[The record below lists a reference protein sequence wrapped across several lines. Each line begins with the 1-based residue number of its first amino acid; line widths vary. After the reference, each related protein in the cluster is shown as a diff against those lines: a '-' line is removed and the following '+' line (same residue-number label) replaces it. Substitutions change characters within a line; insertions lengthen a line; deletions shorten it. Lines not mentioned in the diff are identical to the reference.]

1 MDTSSI
7 VVPVYP
13 DRDDNN
19 PVAGQPY
26 FIDCVVDSR
35 ILTNADLIWVGPQN
49 TAITATSGRVSGR
62 VSVGDVFQDTGRS
75 VRRITFNPLSTEDS
89 GRYTCVSHLGKGVQ
103 TLTVDGGCCNLSS
116 AYLSLLMLSFSQFQ
130 DLRLIFRLRHQLLC

>member
-1 MDTSSI
+1 M
-7 VVPVYP
+7 VPVYP
-13 DRDDNN
+13 DCDDSN

-35 ILTNADLIWVGPQN
+35 ILTNADIIWVGPQN
-49 TAITATSGRVSGR
+49 TAITATPGR

-89 GRYTCVSHLGKGVQ
+89 GRYTCVSRLGTGVQ
-103 TLTVDGGCCNLSS
+103 TLTVDGGCCNLSP
-116 AYLSLLMLSFSQFQ
+116 AYLS
-130 DLRLIFRLRHQLLC
+130 